1 MNQYVLYLVCLVAG
15 YLIGSVLFAELITKL
30 VSNQNIRELGNG
42 NPGAYNVF
50 RNVGKFWGVLTG
62 LLDAVKAL
70 VPMWIAYQ
78 FFHITDTTALG
89 CIGIGAVIGHGYPL
103 YYHFKGGRAAST
115 LLGMYAYFIGI
126 ELLIALAVDVIVLF
140 GFIKKEY
147 GIWGPSILIALSGI
161 LCLFFP
167 HELGVKILVWIGAL
181 ITLFFNRDKL
191 TEKKEKVPKK
201 LSQQQS

>member
-1 MNQYVLYLVCLVAG
+1 MGRSDRTAG
-15 YLIGSVLFAELITKL
+15 CSE
-30 VSNQNIRELGNG
+30 
-42 NPGAYNVF
+42 GACSHV
-50 RNVGKFWGVLTG
+50 
-62 LLDAVKAL
+62 DS
-70 VPMWIAYQ
+70 YQ

-147 GIWGPSILIALSGI
+147 GIWGLR
-161 LCLFFP
+161 F
-167 HELGVKILVWIGAL
+167 
-181 ITLFFNRDKL
+181 
-191 TEKKEKVPKK
+191 
-201 LSQQQS
+201 

>member
-15 YLIGSVLFAELITKL
+15 YLIGSVLFAQLITKL
-30 VSNQNIRELGNG
+30 VFNQNIRELGNG

-50 RNVGKFWGVLTG
+50 RNVSKFWGVLTG
-62 LLDAVKAL
+62 LLDTVKAL
-70 VPMWIAYQ
+70 VPMWIAHQ
-78 FFHITDTTALG
+78 FLNISDTATLG
-89 CIGIGAVIGHGYPL
+89 CIGIGAVIGHGLPL

-126 ELLIALAVDVIVLF
+126 ELLIALAVDAIVVF

-147 GIWGPSILIALSGI
+147 GIWGPSLLIALSGL

-167 HELGVKILVWIGAL
+167 HEMGVKILVWIGAL

-191 TEKKEKVPKK
+191 MEKKGKVTEEV
-201 LSQQQS
+201 SQQ

>member
-15 YLIGSVLFAELITKL
+15 YLIGSVLFAQLITKL
-30 VSNQNIRELGNG
+30 VFNQNIRELGNG

-50 RNVGKFWGVLTG
+50 RNVSKFWGVLTG
-62 LLDAVKAL
+62 LLDTVKAL
-70 VPMWIAYQ
+70 VPMWIAHQ
-78 FFHITDTTALG
+78 FLNISDTATLG
-89 CIGIGAVIGHGYPL
+89 CIGIGAVIGHGLPL

-126 ELLIALAVDVIVLF
+126 ELLIALAVDAIVVF

-147 GIWGPSILIALSGI
+147 GIWGPSLLIALSGL

-191 TEKKEKVPKK
+191 MEKKGKVTEEV
-201 LSQQQS
+201 SQQ